1 MVSKQWSFDPVPHQ
15 RNNASIVRTL
25 IRIKKN
31 LFIRC
36 VVYFAYAIY
45 AVERFLALPQ
55 YVFLACCIAILAFV
69 SFIRW
74 EPFLWEKIG
83 LEISPQ
89 TSTDYVRVI
98 RMAHVLGDPLFAESM
113 YVRILPYLST
123 QQDKRTFRE
132 ETYPQERLELL
143 RAFWSSVLQLQPT
156 SREAFAALTLIHH
169 SLQEKE
175 AEFSTLEIWKN
186 IEPNDQRLPAL
197 EKK

>member
-1 MVSKQWSFDPVPHQ
+1 MQ
-15 RNNASIVRTL
+15 
-25 IRIKKN
+25 KN

-55 YVFLACCIAILAFV
+55 YIFLACVITVLAFASIV
-69 SFIRW
+69 RW

-83 LEISPQ
+83 LGISPQ
-89 TSTDYVRVI
+89 TQIDYVRVI
-98 RMAHVLGDPLFAESM
+98 RMAHVLGDPLFAESV
-113 YVRILPYLST
+113 YVQILPYLSS
-123 QQDKRTFRE
+123 QQDKLTFRE
-132 ETYPQERLELL
+132 EAYPQERLELL

-156 SREAFAALTLIHH
+156 SREAFAALTLVHH

-175 AEFSTLEIWKN
+175 AELSTLETWKN
-186 IEPNDQRLPAL
+186 IEPNDRRFPAL